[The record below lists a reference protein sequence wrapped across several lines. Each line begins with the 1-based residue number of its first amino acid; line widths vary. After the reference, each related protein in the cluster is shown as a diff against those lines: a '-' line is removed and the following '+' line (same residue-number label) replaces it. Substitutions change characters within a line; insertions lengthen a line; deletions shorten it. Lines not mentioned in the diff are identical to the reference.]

1 MKVVKIAS
9 DVTAEVSADQML
21 KTAVDE
27 SLAVIAAAKEGDLTR
42 RVVLAG
48 KTGPMETVSAGLNT
62 LLDTTVV
69 AFADIGRVL
78 GALSAGDLSQRVT
91 REYSGTFNPVS
102 YTHLDVYKRQVLA

>member
-1 MKVVKIAS
+1 MCIR
-9 DVTAEVSADQML
+9 DR
-21 KTAVDE
+21 
-27 SLAVIAAAKEGDLTR
+27 AKEGDLTR

-48 KTGPMETVSAGLNT
+48 KTGPMQALSAGLNT

-91 REYSGTFNPVS
+91 REYSGTFNQLKQDANATSEKLSNIIDDMARVFEG
-102 YTHLDVYKRQVLA
+102 LAGGDLTQRITRNRCV